1 MGGSVCCIP
10 ICLSLWSPDHTRCS
24 RHMHLWPVR
33 CNFSRSPPPQHP
45 LWNSLLTHMS
55 SLGCIVE
62 GTLAHL
68 RPSTVAFPIQRRP
81 FQYVP
86 EAHLALLS
94 AHTAHD
100 APPRPDYEDPDA
112 ARAPNGAQPQP
123 LFSVPAFNPFSG
135 LSTPARP
142 GSQQSQQ
149 GLAPPF
155 LDPFAAYLG
164 SAPRSQGAWSDYSLA
179 SQPSVAGRRESKNYQ
194 R

>member
-179 SQPSVAGRRESKNYQ
+179 SQPSVAGR
-194 R
+194 